1 MAAQITPEQGLF
13 LLHSMFLPAL
23 KNEHRIT
30 TKVLEAVPVD
40 KPDYRPDAHSRSAL
54 DLASHIA
61 IAENRFLDGVAC
73 GAFNFASGKPESV
86 KTTKDVSAWYAA
98 EFEKNARRIEKMSC
112 EQLAKAI
119 DFRGIFQIPAVA
131 FLQVT
136 MHHSVH
142 HRGQL
147 CAYLRAMG
155 GKVPS
160 VYGESYDD
168 AEAKKAAQA
177 AAKD

>member
-1 MAAQITPEQGLF
+1 MAAQMTPEQGLF
-13 LLHSMFLPAL
+13 LLHSVFLPAL

-30 TKVLEAVPVD
+30 VKVLEAVPAD

-61 IAENRFLDGVAC
+61 IAETRFLDGVAS
-73 GAFNFASGKPESV
+73 GAFNFASGKPESI
-86 KTTKDVSAWYAA
+86 KTTKDVAAWYAA
-98 EFEKNARRIEKMSC
+98 DFEKNFRRIEKMSG
-112 EQLAKAI
+112 EQLVKMV
-119 DFRGIFQIPAVA
+119 DFRGMFQMPAVA

-136 MHHSVH
+136 MHHSIH

-168 AEAKKAAQA
+168 AEAKKAQA